1 MKKIAALL
9 TGILLLAGITVS
21 AQCNLPEEFANAQ
34 WIAMD
39 ADSTILF
46 PHVHLLKAKSEKGQ
60 SLKAYELPVLT
71 KTATLKEG
79 KVKRAWVDICG
90 LGQYELYIGDS
101 KVGNYF
107 LSPGWTMYDKRL
119 LYNELDVT
127 SHLKSQTSN
136 LKPQTSKLKTQPS
149 NLKSQ
154 ITIKVMLGGGM
165 YDIPL
170 KGYHKM
176 GGSCGA
182 PKLLFCLHVEFE
194 DGSTQTIVSDET
206 WEAEPSP
213 VRYASIYAGEHHD
226 ASFQAK
232 RKPVVL
238 TKPHWDVPLVR
249 QQEGTFI
256 KVKQEL
262 LAAQLNDN
270 LYDLGQNCSGIV
282 RIKVRGKG
290 GRSITLRPAEVLKD
304 GKIYQ
309 RCMPGYEWKY
319 TLGGEVVAHASQ
331 RGTGEDCHAGKRD
344 LLETWQPQ
352 FSYTGFRY
360 VEVQADEGVELL
372 ELTGLHTTTDAPE
385 VSSFECSDTLFNNI
399 HSLIDWAIRS
409 NLVSITTDCPTREK
423 LGWQEQNHL
432 MAYSMMYRYDM
443 RPLMNKIA
451 DDLADSQHDD
461 GAIPT
466 IAPEYVQFDAGSGFE
481 DTPEWGASFIL
492 CPWYTYQWYGDDSA
506 LRKHYDGMKRYI
518 DYLLSRADGYI
529 LDYGL
534 GDWFDMGPERPGKAQ
549 LTSVALTATAMLY
562 YELKTMQQIA
572 LHLGHDADA
581 AQFAEISA
589 NVKQAFN
596 LHFSTGDEHVYEN
609 GSQTGLAMALYMNL
623 VTDST
628 RQPALEALVRD
639 IERRGYALTAGD
651 VGFRYVLQAL
661 QQNGR
666 SDIIYKMN
674 HNDSV
679 PGYAYQLKNG
689 ATALTESWQAYDNV
703 SNNHLMLGHLMEW
716 LYGGLGGIR
725 LPSHQRDYAQP
736 LPSHQGDYAQP
747 LPSHQGKEPGERSNA
762 WQHIL
767 IAPQMVGDITWAK
780 TSLNTPHGLVS
791 CHWTKTPQSSALPNG
806 TLAQARTLNSQFF
819 WSIEVTIPEGSDAEI
834 VLPDGRRVNVK
845 EGKHTFNNQ

>member
-170 KGYHKM
+170 KDYHKM

-249 QQEGTFI
+249 QQEGT
-256 KVKQEL
+256 
-262 LAAQLNDN
+262 
-270 LYDLGQNCSGIV
+270 
-282 RIKVRGKG
+282 
-290 GRSITLRPAEVLKD
+290 LR
-304 GKIYQ
+304 
-309 RCMPGYEWKY
+309 
-319 TLGGEVVAHASQ
+319 
-331 RGTGEDCHAGKRD
+331 
-344 LLETWQPQ
+344 
-352 FSYTGFRY
+352 
-360 VEVQADEGVELL
+360 
-372 ELTGLHTTTDAPE
+372 
-385 VSSFECSDTLFNNI
+385 
-399 HSLIDWAIRS
+399 
-409 NLVSITTDCPTREK
+409 
-423 LGWQEQNHL
+423 
-432 MAYSMMYRYDM
+432 
-443 RPLMNKIA
+443 
-451 DDLADSQHDD
+451 
-461 GAIPT
+461 
-466 IAPEYVQFDAGSGFE
+466 
-481 DTPEWGASFIL
+481 
-492 CPWYTYQWYGDDSA
+492 
-506 LRKHYDGMKRYI
+506 
-518 DYLLSRADGYI
+518 
-529 LDYGL
+529 
-534 GDWFDMGPERPGKAQ
+534 
-549 LTSVALTATAMLY
+549 
-562 YELKTMQQIA
+562 
-572 LHLGHDADA
+572 
-581 AQFAEISA
+581 
-589 NVKQAFN
+589 
-596 LHFSTGDEHVYEN
+596 
-609 GSQTGLAMALYMNL
+609 
-623 VTDST
+623 
-628 RQPALEALVRD
+628 
-639 IERRGYALTAGD
+639 
-651 VGFRYVLQAL
+651 
-661 QQNGR
+661 
-666 SDIIYKMN
+666 
-674 HNDSV
+674 
-679 PGYAYQLKNG
+679 
-689 ATALTESWQAYDNV
+689 
-703 SNNHLMLGHLMEW
+703 
-716 LYGGLGGIR
+716 
-725 LPSHQRDYAQP
+725 
-736 LPSHQGDYAQP
+736 
-747 LPSHQGKEPGERSNA
+747 
-762 WQHIL
+762 
-767 IAPQMVGDITWAK
+767 
-780 TSLNTPHGLVS
+780 
-791 CHWTKTPQSSALPNG
+791 
-806 TLAQARTLNSQFF
+806 
-819 WSIEVTIPEGSDAEI
+819 
-834 VLPDGRRVNVK
+834 
-845 EGKHTFNNQ
+845 